1 MTISSN
7 QVSRMLALV
16 PYLRNRGEIPVE
28 DVARDFDVPVKQI
41 VKDLSILW
49 FCGLPNAYPGDMISI
64 DMDALKIDGVVKLSD
79 ADFLPKPSRF
89 SPYEALALIV
99 ALRTIRATATPDQA
113 HIIDTALAKLEEVC
127 GDVAKTPV
135 DVHVEAAD
143 PQIQSTLETALAD
156 RVRVA
161 IRYTTPARD
170 EENER
175 EIDPIRMFTAQGRLF
190 CEAWCYLADDV
201 RIFRLDRILSA
212 DATRTP
218 TGSHDL
224 EPRDLSE
231 DMFQV
236 SDDTEWAILDL
247 QPAAYWLAEYYT
259 IESLR
264 EPVDGVWRVKM
275 FASGMEWMRRLV
287 LKNAGAVTVVEPAA
301 LAEDV
306 AANARLALTAYDGN
320 HLTPED

>member
-1 MTISSN
+1 MTISSV

-16 PYLRNRGEIPVE
+16 PYLRNRGEIPVA
-28 DVARDFDVPVKQI
+28 DVARDFGVPVKQI
-41 VKDLSILW
+41 VKDLNILW

-64 DMDALKIDGVVKLSD
+64 DMDALKIDGIVKLSD

-99 ALRTIRATATPDQA
+99 ALRTVRAAATPDQSQ
-113 HIIDTALAKLEEVC
+113 IIDTALAKLEEVA
-127 GDVAKTPV
+127 GDVAGAPV

-143 PQIQSTLETALAD
+143 PQIQSTLESALAHK
-156 RVRVA
+156 VRVA

-175 EIDPIRMFTAQGRLF
+175 EIDPIRMFTSQGRLF

-212 DATRTP
+212 EATHTSSEP
-218 TGSHDL
+218 HDV
-224 EPRDLSE
+224 ERRDLSE
-231 DMFQV
+231 GLFKV
-236 SDDTEWAILDL
+236 NEDTAWAVVDL
-247 QPAAYWLAEYYT
+247 LPAAYWLAEYYT
-259 IESLR
+259 VESLG

-275 FASGMEWMRRLV
+275 FITGMEWMRRLV
-287 LKNAGAVTVVEPAA
+287 LKNAGAVTVVEPHA
-301 LAEDV
+301 LSEDV
-306 AANARLALTAYDGN
+306 VMHARLALDAYDGID
-320 HLTPED
+320 LKAEE